1 MNDGDNGGRRRPSD
15 RLRAVVE
22 SIGGHARSANLAR
35 ADRLSEAL
43 AEVAA
48 GALDEADRRRGHRD
62 RPPARRDRRAPSGFP
77 GASQLAG
84 EIERYFVE
92 ADLDDPV
99 RLATARD
106 QVRRLQ
112 EELAA
117 EPAYQP
123 DDESRTPPA
132 DGWSAA
138 GAAARRPA
146 RRRPR
151 RPGGPAS

>member
-1 MNDGDNGGRRRPSD
+1 VNEGHGGPD
-15 RLRAVVE
+15 DDAEARLRAVVE

-48 GALDEADRRRGHRD
+48 GALNESDRRRATDIAHQLVGS
-62 RPPARRDRRAPSGFP
+62 AGTFGFA

-92 ADLDDPV
+92 ADLADPV

-106 QVRRLQ
+106 QVRRVQ
-112 EELAA
+112 EELATGSG
-117 EPAYQP
+117 YQV
-123 DDESRTPPA
+123 DDEPDPTS
-132 DGWSAA
+132 
-138 GAAARRPA
+138 
-146 RRRPR
+146 
-151 RPGGPAS
+151 

>member
-1 MNDGDNGGRRRPSD
+1 VNEGDSGPD
-15 RLRAVVE
+15 DDAETRLRAVVE

-48 GALDEADRRRGHRD
+48 GALDESDRRRATDIAHQLVGS
-62 RPPARRDRRAPSGFP
+62 AGTFGFT

-92 ADLDDPV
+92 ADLADPV

-106 QVRRLQ
+106 QVRRVQ
-112 EELAA
+112 EELATGSG
-117 EPAYQP
+117 YQV
-123 DDESRTPPA
+123 DDEPDPTS
-132 DGWSAA
+132 
-138 GAAARRPA
+138 
-146 RRRPR
+146 
-151 RPGGPAS
+151 

>member
-1 MNDGDNGGRRRPSD
+1 MNEGGSGRD
-15 RLRAVVE
+15 DDAEARLRAVVE

-48 GALDEADRRRGHRD
+48 GALDESDRRRATDIAHQLVGS
-62 RPPARRDRRAPSGFP
+62 AGTFGFP

-92 ADLDDPV
+92 ADLADPV

-106 QVRRLQ
+106 QVRRVQ
-112 EELAA
+112 EELATGSG
-117 EPAYQP
+117 YQR
-123 DDESRTPPA
+123 DDEPDPTS
-132 DGWSAA
+132 
-138 GAAARRPA
+138 
-146 RRRPR
+146 
-151 RPGGPAS
+151 

>member
-1 MNDGDNGGRRRPSD
+1 VNEGDSGPD
-15 RLRAVVE
+15 DDAETRLRAVVE

-48 GALDEADRRRGHRD
+48 GALDESDRRRATDIAHQLVGS
-62 RPPARRDRRAPSGFP
+62 AGTFGFA

-92 ADLDDPV
+92 ADLADPV

-106 QVRRLQ
+106 QVRRVQ
-112 EELAA
+112 EELATGSG
-117 EPAYQP
+117 YQV
-123 DDESRTPPA
+123 DDEPDPTS
-132 DGWSAA
+132 
-138 GAAARRPA
+138 
-146 RRRPR
+146 
-151 RPGGPAS
+151 

>member
-1 MNDGDNGGRRRPSD
+1 VNEGGSGPED
-15 RLRAVVE
+15 DAEVRLRAVVE

-48 GALDEADRRRGHRD
+48 GALDESDRRRATDIAHQLVGS
-62 RPPARRDRRAPSGFP
+62 AGTFGFP

-92 ADLDDPV
+92 ADLADPV

-106 QVRRLQ
+106 QVRRVQ
-112 EELAA
+112 EELATGTG
-117 EPAYQP
+117 YQL
-123 DDESRTPPA
+123 DDEPDPTS
-132 DGWSAA
+132 
-138 GAAARRPA
+138 
-146 RRRPR
+146 
-151 RPGGPAS
+151 

>member
-1 MNDGDNGGRRRPSD
+1 MNEGDSGPD
-15 RLRAVVE
+15 DDAEARLRAVVE

-48 GALDEADRRRGHRD
+48 GALDESDRRRATDIAHQLVGS
-62 RPPARRDRRAPSGFP
+62 AGTFGFP

-92 ADLDDPV
+92 ADLADPV

-106 QVRRLQ
+106 QVRRVQ
-112 EELAA
+112 EELATGSG
-117 EPAYQP
+117 YQL
-123 DDESRTPPA
+123 DDEPDPTS
-132 DGWSAA
+132 
-138 GAAARRPA
+138 
-146 RRRPR
+146 
-151 RPGGPAS
+151 

>member
-1 MNDGDNGGRRRPSD
+1 VNGGGSGPD
-15 RLRAVVE
+15 DDAEARLRAVVE

-48 GALDEADRRRGHRD
+48 GALDESDRRRATDIAHQLVGS
-62 RPPARRDRRAPSGFP
+62 AGTFGFP

-92 ADLDDPV
+92 ADLADPV

-106 QVRRLQ
+106 QVRRVQ
-112 EELAA
+112 EELATGSG
-117 EPAYQP
+117 YQP
-123 DDESRTPPA
+123 DDEPDPTS
-132 DGWSAA
+132 
-138 GAAARRPA
+138 
-146 RRRPR
+146 
-151 RPGGPAS
+151 